1 MRTKRMVRILTIV
14 VILTLLLATNSSLGG
29 PPVGQGQ
36 GSGTVKM
43 TGTVASKISYQ
54 GRLTDAAGNPLNGTY
69 NLVFQIWDD
78 ATGGSQVGS
87 NIVKNNVPVR
97 NGLFTV
103 ELDVPQD
110 TFNGRALWLR
120 IQVNGQ
126 WLSPRQELL
135 PVPYALSLRPGATIK
150 GNSYYGLSSIS
161 TNSYGL
167 HGVSS
172 SPSMGAGVFGENTG
186 GAGDGVQATS
196 NGRAGIYAEGT
207 GANTYGG
214 YFYSSN
220 ADGVYVEAGRHG
232 VYVKSAGAHGVDVV
246 SAGGDGVQVYSAN
259 GNGVR
264 VLSAGHDGVHVDS
277 ANWSGVYVASA
288 SYDAL
293 RVGGAGRDGLAVTA
307 ATRHGVHVENVGAHG
322 VDVASANGNGVQVYS
337 AGGIGVRVV
346 SAGHDGVRVDSAN
359 ESGVSVH
366 SAGHDGV
373 RIDSANWS
381 GVYVASASYDA
392 LRVQSAGQDGLR
404 IFESVGRDYI
414 RAGSDADPDFRVL
427 KTGEVQSDV
436 GFNTPASDFAEMMAV
451 QGEIANYEPGDVLVI
466 SETQDRTVALSSTPY
481 SRAVIGVYS
490 TAPGFVG
497 GHPVSDEEKSRD
509 IPVAVLGIVPCKV
522 STENGPI
529 RRGDL
534 LVTSSTP
541 GHAMRADNPPP
552 GTILG
557 KALEPLD
564 KGTGTILVLVTLQ

>member
-1 MRTKRMVRILTIV
+1 MRTKRITRILAIV
-14 VILTLLLATNSSLGG
+14 AILTLLLMTNSSLSG

-36 GSGTVKM
+36 GSGTVKL

-103 ELDVPQD
+103 ELDVPHD
-110 TFNGRALWLR
+110 AFNGQALWLR

-135 PVPYALSLRPGATIK
+135 PVPYALSLRPGATIE

-186 GAGDGVQATS
+186 GGGDGVQATS

-232 VYVKSAGAHGVDVV
+232 VHVENAGAHGVDVV
-246 SAGGDGVQVYSAN
+246 SAGGDGVQVYSA
-259 GNGVR
+259 
-264 VLSAGHDGVHVDS
+264 GHDGVTIRS

-288 SYDAL
+288 
-293 RVGGAGRDGLAVTA
+293 G
-307 ATRHGVHVENVGAHG
+307 
-322 VDVASANGNGVQVYS
+322 
-337 AGGIGVRVV
+337 
-346 SAGHDGVRVDSAN
+346 
-359 ESGVSVH
+359 
-366 SAGHDGV
+366 
-373 RIDSANWS
+373 
-381 GVYVASASYDA
+381 YDA

-427 KTGEVQSDV
+427 KNGEVQSDV

-497 GHPVSDEEKSRD
+497 GHPVSDED
-509 IPVAVLGIVPCKV
+509 QTGNIPVAILGIVPCKV
-522 STENGPI
+522 SAENGPI

-564 KGTGTILVLVTLQ
+564 KGTGTILVLITLQ